1 MKRNKY
7 IYFLNNKQITR
18 SQMLDF
24 IACHITNDNFKLT
37 HEISIDVANYDLA
50 IIAITKMQRIARLYK
65 HYIAVGFDYI
75 IEAVRIDV

>member
-24 IACHITNDNFKLT
+24 IACHITNDIFKLT
-37 HEISIDVANYDLA
+37 HDVSVDIANYDLA
-50 IIAITKMQRIARLYK
+50 IVAITRMQRIARE
-65 HYIAVGFDYI
+65 HGQYIAVGYGCFI
-75 IEAVRIDV
+75 VVKPNV